1 MDTAE
6 TKNTVLHQIKRWYA
20 YARWA
25 NGHMLTACD
34 TLDSESLR
42 RDVGISFGS
51 VLGTLEHMFGADWIW
66 LERWQG
72 RSPASWPA
80 KGTMVTV
87 ADFRDAWAGLDAE
100 RARFLDTLDESRFHE
115 PLRYR
120 NLKGDE
126 FEYPLGQ
133 LLFHVSN
140 HATYHRGQV
149 MQLVRQHGG
158 TVKSTDYLYWL
169 PEAG

>member
-1 MDTAE
+1 MP
-6 TKNTVLHQIKRWYA
+6 VMHGIKRWYA
-20 YARWA
+20 YAHWA

-34 TLDSESLR
+34 TLDSESLQ

-80 KGTMVTV
+80 KGTMTTID
-87 ADFRDAWAGLDAE
+87 DFRDAWTVLDAD
-100 RARFLDTLDESRFHE
+100 RARFLDSIDGSQLSQ
-115 PLRYR
+115 PIRYR
-120 NLKGDE
+120 NLKGE
-126 FEYPLGQ
+126 TFEYPLGQ

-149 MQLVRQHGG
+149 MQLVRQLGG

-169 PEAG
+169 PESA